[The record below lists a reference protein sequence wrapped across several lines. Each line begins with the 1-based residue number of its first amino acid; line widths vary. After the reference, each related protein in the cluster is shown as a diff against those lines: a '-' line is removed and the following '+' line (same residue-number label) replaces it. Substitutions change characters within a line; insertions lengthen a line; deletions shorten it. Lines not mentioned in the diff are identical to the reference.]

1 MIKHIVLFKLKNF
14 ATNEEKQVKEQEI
27 KDALLALKDKIEV
40 LKSIEVGI
48 NANPNEDY
56 NIALTT
62 SFESFDDLKTYAEHP
77 DHQAVIPL
85 IRAVLESRAC
95 SDYEV

>member
-1 MIKHIVLFKLKNF
+1 MIKHIVLFKLKTF
-14 ATNEEKQVKEQEI
+14 KTEGQKQAKEQEI

-40 LKSIEVGI
+40 LRSIEAGI
-48 NANPNEDY
+48 NANPNEEY

-62 SFESFDDLKTYAEHP
+62 SFDNFDDLETYANHP

-85 IRAVLESRAC
+85 IREVLESRAC

>member
-1 MIKHIVLFKLKNF
+1 MIKHIVLFKLKTF
-14 ATNEEKQVKEQEI
+14 ETEAEKQAKEEEI

-40 LKSIEVGI
+40 LRSIEAGI
-48 NANPNEDY
+48 NANPNEEY

-62 SFESFDDLKTYAEHP
+62 TFDSFNDLETYAKHP

-85 IRAVLESRAC
+85 IREVLESRAC

>member
-1 MIKHIVLFKLKNF
+1 MIKHIVLFKLKTF
-14 ATNEEKQVKEQEI
+14 ETEAEKQTKEEEI
-27 KDALLALKDKIEV
+27 RDALLALKDKIEV
-40 LKSIEVGI
+40 LRSIEAGI
-48 NANPNEDY
+48 NANPNEEY

-62 SFESFDDLKTYAEHP
+62 TFDSFNDLETYAAHP

-85 IRAVLESRAC
+85 IREVLESRAC